1 MSQTPASCAF
11 LPLPQLRAYPAVGL
25 YPRSDS
31 LIFKALRY
39 FLLDS
44 ALKKLY
50 APHRGR
56 GLVPISLPH
65 CINMKRSALCLA
77 ILCVLSHPSAWA
89 ETKELWAY
97 GVSKNSGW
105 YDTTKVDPTGP
116 VGDPKSDSQMC
127 WAATAANMLSWWQH
141 WDASTPDYGT
151 TPPQGALNIYN
162 QLKADYGSNLADTGA
177 VIGIDW
183 WFNGS
188 TSAQF
193 WSSQY
198 TYNGEKVLA
207 KGGGYYAGLNED
219 VGFQG
224 DYFFKDSYL
233 SYSDVNT
240 NLLSSMQSHQ
250 TVGLAISRGANVGHS
265 ITLWGVEYDT
275 ASNTVSKLYVT
286 DSDDYGRG
294 LITLTTKEDDGKMFL
309 LGDGY
314 YSSGSWYVDNFV
326 TLDLN
331 SLNASAGADSASGYN
346 SNFYALENGVITN
359 VSSGSAPSV
368 DGSGN
373 VTYSGEATYSSS
385 TSGLNL
391 HAGSTTSYKEINNVN
406 FRSQKISLSNVIL
419 EAHGEVTADRAS
431 LVVKNA
437 TLIGNKISLGSETE
451 VEMTNAWI
459 ETTGTEK
466 GEATNTTFK
475 GTGTIKNM
483 KIDGGKLISGNSP
496 GLTTLEDTEL
506 VSTTLSFYLG
516 AGVELEKL
524 EAAPISIKLDTT
536 LESGV
541 VVGSETKA
549 VSSGFLLTSSVT
561 LSPSITLDV
570 WNTEYSNSGERSF
583 SYYSYDGGAYFSE
596 GDYIQVIAFGEGVT
610 YHDVLGTTFTLKENI
625 TNGLLALMDP
635 KLTNATWQKQVRT
648 DGVYL
653 VLSSAAVLDV
663 PEPATGVLVLT
674 GLGLLLRRRRRA

>member
-1 MSQTPASCAF
+1 
-11 LPLPQLRAYPAVGL
+11 
-25 YPRSDS
+25 
-31 LIFKALRY
+31 
-39 FLLDS
+39 
-44 ALKKLY
+44 
-50 APHRGR
+50 
-56 GLVPISLPH
+56 
-65 CINMKRSALCLA
+65 MKRSALCLA
-77 ILCVLSHPSAWA
+77 ILCTLSHPSAWA

-97 GVSKNSGW
+97 GVSKDSGW
-105 YDTTKVDPTGP
+105 YDTTKTWS
-116 VGDPKSDSQMC
+116 GDSEMC

-141 WDASTPDYGT
+141 WDASTPDNGT

-162 QLKADYGSNLADTGA
+162 QLKSDYGSDLADTGA

-193 WSSQY
+193 WSSQF
-198 TYNGEKVLA
+198 TYNGESVLA
-207 KGGGYYAGLNED
+207 KGGGGYYTGLYEN

-224 DYFFKDSYL
+224 DYFVKDGYL

-240 NLLSSMQSHQ
+240 NLLSSMKSHQ
-250 TVGLAISRGANVGHS
+250 TVGLGISQGEDTGHS
-265 ITLWGVEYDT
+265 ITMWGLEYDT

-309 LGDGY
+309 MGDGS

-331 SLNASAGADSASGYN
+331 SPKASADADSASGYN
-346 SNFYALENGVITN
+346 SNFYALENGVITK
-359 VSSGSAPSV
+359 VTSGSAPSV
-368 DGSGN
+368 DASGN

-391 HAGSTTSYKEINNVN
+391 HAGSTESYKEINNVN
-406 FRSQKISLSNVIL
+406 FGGNTISLSNVIL
-419 EAHGEVTADRAS
+419 EAQGKVTANCAS
-431 LVVKNA
+431 LEVMNS
-437 TLIGNKISLGSETE
+437 TLIGTSISLSGATE
-451 VEMTNAWI
+451 VKMTNAWI
-459 ETTGTEK
+459 ETAGTEK
-466 GEATNTTFK
+466 GVSINTTFK

-483 KIDGGKLISGNSP
+483 KITGGSIISGNSP

-516 AGVELEKL
+516 TENELKSLDNEH
-524 EAAPISIKLDTT
+524 ISIKLDTT
-536 LESGV
+536 LKSGV
-541 VVGSETKA
+541 VVGDETKA
-549 VSSGFLLTSSVT
+549 VSSGFLLTSAVT
-561 LSPSITLDV
+561 LSSSITLEV
-570 WNTEYSNSGERSF
+570 WNIENASGDRYFSCDGYSSG
-583 SYYSYDGGAYFSE
+583 GYFSE

-610 YHDVLGTTFTLKENI
+610 YHDVLRTTFTLSDNI
-625 TNGLLALMDP
+625 TPGLLALKDP
-635 KLTNATWQKQVRT
+635 NLGTDVTWQKQVRT

-653 VLSSAAVLDV
+653 VLSALPVYDV
-663 PEPATGVLVLT
+663 PEPATGGLVLT